1 MSKHKIETICLHK
14 GVVEDPIHKGAVS
27 PLYMST
33 AYQFND
39 VKDKRYPRYI
49 NTPNQEGLCKKIA
62 ALEGGE
68 FALVFGSGMAAVT
81 SSLLSH
87 LSSGDHVVFYND
99 IYGGTRNLI
108 KKEFSKYN
116 IGYSFA
122 SGSSLDDFKKCVQK
136 NTRGIY
142 IESPSN
148 PLLKIVDMR
157 AISDFAISNN
167 LWTMIDNTF
176 ASPVNQNPIDF
187 GIDIVI
193 HSATKYLGGHSD
205 ISAGAVIAS
214 KKHIEKIYELA
225 KNLGGTIS
233 EFSAWLLERSIKT
246 LPIRVR
252 EQNKNA
258 MELACFLEKHSHI
271 SKVYYP
277 GLSSHKDHLIAKK
290 QMKGFGGML
299 SFELNSKIDVN
310 LFLKNLKIIK
320 PVMSLAGVESTV
332 NYPKLTSHFSLTQK
346 ELDDQGIS
354 DQLIRFSAGIE
365 SIEDL
370 KNDINDALKS
380 YSNES

>member
-1 MSKHKIETICLHK
+1 MISNKIETICLHE
-14 GVVEDPIHKGAVS
+14 GGVEDTLNKGAVS

-33 AYQFND
+33 AYQFDN
-39 VKDKRYPRYI
+39 VKEKRYPRYI

-62 ALEGGE
+62 AIEGGDY
-68 FALVFGSGMAAVT
+68 ALVFGSGMAAVT
-81 SSLLSH
+81 TCLLSH
-87 LSSGDHVVFYND
+87 LNSGDHVVFYND

-116 IGYSFA
+116 INYSFA
-122 SGSSLDDFKKCVQK
+122 EGSSLKHFKRCIRE
-136 NTRGIY
+136 NTKGIY
-142 IESPSN
+142 IETPSN
-148 PLLKIVDMR
+148 PLLKIVDMK
-157 AISDFAISNN
+157 ALSDFAKSNN

-176 ASPVNQNPIDF
+176 ASPINQNPISF

-214 KKHIEKIYELA
+214 KKHIEKVYDLA
-225 KNLGGTIS
+225 KSLGGTIS

-258 MELACFLEKHSHI
+258 LELAYYLENHSKI

-277 GLSSHKDHLIAKK
+277 GLVSHEDHEIAKK
-290 QMKGFGGML
+290 QMSGFGGML
-299 SFELNSKIDVN
+299 SIEVSSKIDPK

-320 PVMSLAGVESTV
+320 PVMSLAGVESTA
-332 NYPKLTSHFSLTQK
+332 NYPKLTSHSSLSQK
-346 ELDDQGIS
+346 ERNDQGIS
-354 DQLIRFSAGIE
+354 DKLIRLSAGIE

-370 KNDINDALKS
+370 KNDINNALKIS
-380 YSNES
+380 SNES